1 MEPIPPQLQDWLKW
15 AHRFKTDE
23 LDTTNDYRNLI
34 LRMTDAEILEMGEF
48 YKTAVRENHIQIV
61 KQWLLSHRGEVPMSR
76 DERLIRNLLSLWRW
90 LSNQGCIPFSKGP
103 VLDVGE
109 DCEPT
114 PDWSKV
120 PANFRS
126 LAQAA
131 MMCRRF
137 TYPHSEEGQEYIVE
151 TATADERRV
160 LTATAEEVRKIG
172 QKNIREWASG
182 RILYHVEAFLLVNLI
197 AVLEALHLP
206 YYDT

>member
-1 MEPIPPQLQDWLKW
+1 
-15 AHRFKTDE
+15 
-23 LDTTNDYRNLI
+23 
-34 LRMTDAEILEMGEF
+34 MGES
-48 YKTAVRENHIQIV
+48 YKMAVRENHLQIV
-61 KQWLLSHRGEVPMSR
+61 RQWLLSRRGEVPMSR
-76 DERLIRNLLSLWRW
+76 DERFIRNLLSLWRW

-120 PANFRS
+120 PAEFQP
-126 LAQAA
+126 LAAA
-131 MMCRRF
+131 AVMCSRF

-151 TATADERRV
+151 TATADERTI
-160 LTATAEEVRKIG
+160 LTATAETVRKIG
-172 QKNIREWASG
+172 PENIHKWASG

-206 YYDT
+206 YYNT